1 MKTIYKLLLIYVVI
15 FLNASV
21 VFSQET
27 KTSNIV
33 DSVYSYLDSVPEIRN
48 IVCKDLTKWKQN
60 PQKIY
65 FYNEEYATLKIH
77 LKYSLLP
84 NCSYNERI
92 NKTLNLL
99 HYKLSE
105 LVTQFNTKL
114 RTKDEI
120 KEVFNQIV
128 DSSHYKNNACI
139 LDSYWANTDKIVVL
153 IGQIHSSQFTEKENK
168 LVTKVQEE
176 IYNVQDSLY
185 NYGFDLLI
193 EEGFPIREIDSHIP
207 TKMTKAEICKD
218 IEKKMTLKFDSLH
231 NAIVYGFENFSIYN
245 QRCDSLKKIQT
256 MLEFF
261 AINDSIKFPI
271 KTDKFIASFNLY
283 VINNYNTFPIQNY
296 MNLDTAKMYRII
308 SEKLKN
314 EKPIELMKFRT
325 IWNKQFCE
333 AYKVILN
340 ERNEML
346 VSSILDIYKYTN
358 KQMAMLKIGS
368 GHLDG
373 RVNDLAIVGFGDKL
387 KTVQSFCKKEGISY
401 VYILTNTQIKRLFN

>member
-1 MKTIYKLLLIYVVI
+1 MKTIYKLLLIHVVI
-15 FLNASV
+15 VLNASV

-27 KTSNIV
+27 NTSNIV

-120 KEVFNQIV
+120 KEVFNRIV
-128 DSSHYKNNACI
+128 DSSHYKNNASI

-261 AINDSIKFPI
+261 AINDSTKFPI
-271 KTDKFIASFNLY
+271 NTDKFLYSFNSY
-283 VINNYNTFPIQNY
+283 IHNNYNTFPIQYY

-308 SEKLKN
+308 SDKLKN
-314 EKPIELMKFRT
+314 ENPNEIMKFRA

-346 VSSILDIYKYTN
+346 VSTILDIYKYTN